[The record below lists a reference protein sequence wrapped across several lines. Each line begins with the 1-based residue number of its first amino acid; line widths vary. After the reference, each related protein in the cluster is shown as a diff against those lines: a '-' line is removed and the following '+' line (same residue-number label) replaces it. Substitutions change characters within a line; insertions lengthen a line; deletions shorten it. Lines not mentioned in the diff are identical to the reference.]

1 MRIEVVS
8 NPHVSQ
14 TSYGIIIISRPPIS
28 LLGGLF
34 YFNCE
39 TMNYAFGIL
48 PTIIR
53 QDSRVSDFA
62 CRLFSEVDS
71 LSNKFG
77 YCFATNSALGKSLG
91 KSPSQISRTLSELE
105 ALNYINLVIEDGYK
119 RKIYPKR
126 DFREFEGIDENAEGG
141 TQKCV
146 GGEAFLQRGVR
157 KNSNHNKIINK
168 DKPNKIKDIGIDDAP
183 KIILQTI
190 SSFHEEVKT
199 EMHKGLSKR
208 FEKHIV
214 STVLENQIKEFIEY
228 WSVREF
234 RNSRGQKIKSLALTV
249 STWCKNGDD
258 WGEVRKMYD
267 RLIGG
272 KPDGQNGQIRYSKE
286 EKISPMKYDR
296 VLPTPKIN
304 RV

>member
-1 MRIEVVS
+1 M
-8 NPHVSQ
+8 
-14 TSYGIIIISRPPIS
+14 
-28 LLGGLF
+28 
-34 YFNCE
+34 
-39 TMNYAFGIL
+39 
-48 PTIIR
+48 
-53 QDSRVSDFA
+53 
-62 CRLFSEVDS
+62 
-71 LSNKFG
+71 
-77 YCFATNSALGKSLG
+77 
-91 KSPSQISRTLSELE
+91 
-105 ALNYINLVIEDGYK
+105 
-119 RKIYPKR
+119 
-126 DFREFEGIDENAEGG
+126 
-141 TQKCV
+141 
-146 GGEAFLQRGVR
+146 GVR

-190 SSFHEEVKT
+190 SSFYEEVKT

-214 STVLENQIKEFIEY
+214 ALVLENQIKEFVEY

-272 KPDGQNGQIRYSKE
+272 KNDGQNGQIRYSKE